1 MDINKDLTVL
11 VCCHKQ
17 DFFHQ
22 GPGFLPIQVGKAISN
37 VDLGIQGDDT
47 GDNISASNPNFCEL
61 TAQYWYW
68 KNGNH
73 TKYVGLNHYRR
84 YFDFNHNIEKGRA
97 VKNFSE
103 KNLSSSLFDIPDL
116 DETFKDTDIIVAC
129 PRVLSRSL
137 EGHYKKCHV
146 QEDLAF
152 TKSVIKSK
160 YPEYLTAF
168 ESYIEQNN
176 KFVPYNMFLTKYE
189 IFDDYSKWIFEV
201 LNEVKKHIRLST
213 DPMQKRVFGFLAER
227 LLNVYIIKNNLR
239 VKHLPIIKIDSKK
252 NEWFITTQLL
262 KFRKNLKFSLFG
274 KKPFK
279 R

>member
-103 KNLSSSLFDIPDL
+103 KNLSSSL
-116 DETFKDTDIIVAC
+116 
-129 PRVLSRSL
+129 
-137 EGHYKKCHV
+137 
-146 QEDLAF
+146 
-152 TKSVIKSK
+152 
-160 YPEYLTAF
+160 
-168 ESYIEQNN
+168 
-176 KFVPYNMFLTKYE
+176 
-189 IFDDYSKWIFEV
+189 
-201 LNEVKKHIRLST
+201 
-213 DPMQKRVFGFLAER
+213 
-227 LLNVYIIKNNLR
+227 
-239 VKHLPIIKIDSKK
+239 
-252 NEWFITTQLL
+252 
-262 KFRKNLKFSLFG
+262 
-274 KKPFK
+274 
-279 R
+279 